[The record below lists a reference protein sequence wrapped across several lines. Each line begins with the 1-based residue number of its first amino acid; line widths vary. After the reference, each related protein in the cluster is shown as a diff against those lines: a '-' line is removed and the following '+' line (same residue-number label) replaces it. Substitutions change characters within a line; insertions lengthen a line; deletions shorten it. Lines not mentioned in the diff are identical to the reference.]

1 MVEGLKNGYN
11 IYDIEMAAR
20 KRTRKRKGTV
30 LVAMSGGVDSSVAA
44 ALLQQRGYEVLG
56 ITMQI
61 WQESQTDP
69 RHGGCCSLGA
79 VEDARRVARRLD
91 IPHYVL
97 NFKRVFAD
105 TVIRDFVQ
113 EYRSGRTPNPCVQCN
128 RYVKFDALL
137 QKADELGCDYIAT
150 GHYGRVRLN
159 RHTGRWNLMRARDK
173 DKDQSYVL
181 YMLSQEQLSRVMFP
195 LGEMPSKT
203 ETRRIARELGLWVAD
218 KPDSQE
224 ICFVAN
230 AGGYHQFLR
239 EVTPDA
245 FEPGEIRDLDGRV
258 LGQHGGIALYTIG
271 QRRRLNIN
279 TQGVPYFVLKILP
292 EENAIVVGTEDQL
305 YELNLMVEGVSWSS
319 IPNLEQPLD
328 VFAKIRYN
336 MPESPAKLLPGNEP
350 ETARVIFK
358 TPVRA
363 ITPGQIAVFYRGE
376 TVIGGGTI
384 RRSTPYRADE
394 TGTRR
399 AVRKAIR
406 LVEPVLAG
414 GCRT

>member
-1 MVEGLKNGYN
+1 M
-11 IYDIEMAAR
+11 
-20 KRTRKRKGTV
+20 TRKKKGAV

-44 ALLQQRGYEVLG
+44 AILQKRGYEVIG
-56 ITMQI
+56 VTMQI
-61 WQESQTDP
+61 WQESETDP

-150 GHYGRVRLN
+150 GHYGRARFN
-159 RHTGRWNLMRARDK
+159 RTTQRWNLLRARDK
-173 DKDQSYVL
+173 NKDQSYVL
-181 YMLSQEQLSRVMFP
+181 YMLSQEQLSRVIFP

-203 ETRRIARELGLWVAD
+203 ETRRIASELGLWVAN

-230 AGGYHQFLR
+230 AGGYHQFLKQI
-239 EVTPDA
+239 TPDA
-245 FEPGEIRDLDGRV
+245 FQPGEIRDQQGKV
-258 LGQHGGIALYTIG
+258 LGEHGGIALYTVG
-271 QRRRLNIN
+271 QRRRLHLNVG
-279 TQGVPYFVLKILP
+279 GVPMFVLKVLP
-292 EENAIVVGTEDQL
+292 EENAIVVGTEEQL
-305 YELNLMVEGVSWSS
+305 YERALQVEAVTWSAIS
-319 IPNLEQPLD
+319 KLTEPLD

-336 MPESPAKLLPGNEP
+336 MPEARAALIPGDTPESARLL
-350 ETARVIFK
+350 FK
-358 TPVRA
+358 EPVRA
-363 ITPGQIAVFYRGE
+363 ITPGQIAVFYRGQ

-384 RRSTPYRADE
+384 GRSKPYKADE
-394 TGTRR
+394 AGTRQ
-399 AVRKAIR
+399 AVETAVH
-406 LVEPVLAG
+406 LVEPILAG
-414 GCRT
+414 GCNR

>member
-1 MVEGLKNGYN
+1 MMV
-11 IYDIEMAAR
+11 
-20 KRTRKRKGTV
+20 TRKRKGTV
-30 LVAMSGGVDSSVAA
+30 LVAMSGGVDSAVAA
-44 ALLQQRGYEVLG
+44 AILQQRGYEVVG

-79 VEDARRVARRLD
+79 VEDARRVARRLNM
-91 IPHYVL
+91 PHYVL

-105 TVIRDFVQ
+105 TVISDFVQ

-137 QKADELGCDYIAT
+137 QKADELDCDYIAT
-150 GHYGRVRLN
+150 GHYGRVRYN
-159 RHTGRWNLMRARDK
+159 RHTERWNLIRARDK
-173 DKDQSYVL
+173 NKDQSYVL

-203 ETRRIARELGLWVAD
+203 ETRRIARDLGLWVAD

-245 FEPGEIRDLDGRV
+245 FEPGEIRDLNGRV
-258 LGQHGGIALYTIG
+258 LGQHGGIALYTVG

-279 TQGVPYFVLKILP
+279 SGGVPYFVLKILP
-292 EENAIVVGTEDQL
+292 EENAIIVGTEDQL
-305 YELNLMVEGVSWSS
+305 YELKLTVENVTWSS
-319 IPNLEQPLD
+319 IHILEETLD
-328 VFAKIRYN
+328 IFAKIRYN
-336 MPESPAKLLPGNEP
+336 MPESPAKLLPCDEQG
-350 ETARVIFK
+350 TARVIFK

-363 ITPGQIAVFYRGE
+363 ITPGQIAVFYKGE
-376 TVIGGGTI
+376 TVVGGGTI
-384 RRSTPYRADE
+384 RRSMPYRADE
-394 TGTRR
+394 NST
-399 AVRKAIR
+399 RKAIR
-406 LVEPVLAG
+406 LVEPVLAEG
-414 GCRT
+414 VPCD